1 MTTAEIVNFVDTFGS
16 DVGACSDALLE
27 KLMAKELSMEELEQA
42 IGEGSDAYPFGY
54 PVKGNLEENDVIEI
68 VNPSFL
74 ARLAV
79 KKMRAEGNKFAF
91 AC

>member
-27 KLMAKELSMEELEQA
+27 KLMAKELTMDELNSA
-42 IGEGSDAYPFGY
+42 IGEGSEAYPFGY
-54 PVKGNLEENDVIEI
+54 PVKQVDENDEVEI

-79 KKMRAEGNKFAF
+79 KKMRAEGDECAF

>member
-27 KLMAKELSMEELEQA
+27 KLMAKELTMEELEGA
-42 IGEGSDAYPFGY
+42 IGEGSEAYPFGY
-54 PVKGNLEENDVIEI
+54 PVKQVDGDDEVVM

-79 KKMRAEGNKFAF
+79 AQMRAEGDECAF

>member
-1 MTTAEIVNFVDTFGS
+1 MTTTEIVNFVDTFGS

-27 KLMAKELSMEELEQA
+27 KLMAKELTMEELESA
-42 IGEGSDAYPFGY
+42 IGEGSEAYPFGY
-54 PVKGNLEENDVIEI
+54 PVKQVDVNDEI
-68 VNPSFL
+68 IVENPSFL

-79 KKMRAEGNKFAF
+79 KKMRAEGDECAF